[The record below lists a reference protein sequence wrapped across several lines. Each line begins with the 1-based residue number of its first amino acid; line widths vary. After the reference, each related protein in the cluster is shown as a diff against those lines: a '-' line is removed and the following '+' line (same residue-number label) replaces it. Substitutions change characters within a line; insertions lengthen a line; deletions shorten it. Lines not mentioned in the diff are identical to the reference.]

1 MEKVKN
7 ALEKKVQN
15 VKKVNIQG
23 INERTEIMKVKDWT
37 VSGICVTQHYCFF
50 KRFVAG
56 QDALKRAFNMI

>member
-37 VSGICVTQHYCFF
+37 VSDICVTQHYCF
-50 KRFVAG
+50 
-56 QDALKRAFNMI
+56 

>member
-37 VSGICVTQHYCFF
+37 VSGICVTQHYCF
-50 KRFVAG
+50 
-56 QDALKRAFNMI
+56 